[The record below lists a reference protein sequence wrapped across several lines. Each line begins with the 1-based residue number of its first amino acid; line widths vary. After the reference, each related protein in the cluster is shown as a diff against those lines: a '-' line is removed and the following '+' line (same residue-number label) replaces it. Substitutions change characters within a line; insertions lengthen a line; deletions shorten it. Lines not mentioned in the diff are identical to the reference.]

1 MATHNRNTRLSSF
14 VSIFNHNASDG
25 VASILSNIIVADT
38 ESVDVTAVD
47 VLADQADTVSAYPV
61 YDMTADKL
69 PYQLANSVSDYYQHF
84 LKGCKW

>member
-1 MATHNRNTRLSSF
+1 M
-14 VSIFNHNASDG
+14 
-25 VASILSNIIVADT
+25 SILSNIIVADT
-38 ESVDVTAVD
+38 ESVDATAVD

>member
-1 MATHNRNTRLSSF
+1 M
-14 VSIFNHNASDG
+14 
-25 VASILSNIIVADT
+25 SILSDIIVADT

-47 VLADQADTVSAYPV
+47 ALADEADTVSAYPV
-61 YDMTADKL
+61 YDITADKL